1 VRILIPFVTR
11 LLPSALISVGAM
23 QLPDTFRHILLCLLP
38 LAGAAWSAPFTPASD
53 ADVLETLPG
62 RQTPERQRDLR
73 EMRAAWARQPQDP
86 DTAARLARRYY
97 DEVAAEGDPRWVGY
111 AQAVLA
117 PWWTAPA
124 PPPRVRVMRAVLRQ
138 FNHEFDAALADL
150 DAAAAQDPSL
160 GEAWAWQAAIHMV
173 RADYP
178 AARRACERFA
188 PMASPL
194 IAVACTAGADSLS
207 GQAETAAQALRAALA
222 AEPQADAPERL
233 WALTRLAEIEERL
246 GRPREAEAAFR
257 EAAALG
263 LADNYLLAAYADFL
277 LDRQRPAEV
286 LTLLDGRGR
295 SDTLLLRLVLAAQ
308 RLGDA
313 RLTAWQAD
321 LAARFEA
328 ARRSRSTHEKEEA
341 RFLLATRPGDA
352 RALQL
357 ARHNFEV
364 QREPADAR
372 VLLEAAIAQR
382 DRAAG
387 EPVLAW
393 MARSKVQSVALQAL
407 AETLKGLP

>member
-1 VRILIPFVTR
+1 M
-11 LLPSALISVGAM
+11 LLML
-23 QLPDTFRHILLCLLP
+23 T

-53 ADVLETLPG
+53 SEVLETLPG
-62 RQTPERQRDLR
+62 RHTPERLRDLR
-73 EMRAAWARQPQDP
+73 DMRAAWARQPQDP
-86 DTAARLARRYY
+86 DIAARLARRYY

-111 AQAVLA
+111 AQAVLG
-117 PWWTAPA
+117 PWWTAPS

-150 DAAAAQDPSL
+150 EAAASQDPTL

-207 GQAETAAQALRAALA
+207 GQAEAAARALRVALA
-222 AEPQADAPERL
+222 AAPGADAAERL

-246 GRPREAEAAFR
+246 GRHREAEAAFR

-263 LADNYLLAAYADFL
+263 LVDNYLLAAYADFL

-286 LTLLDGRGR
+286 LALLDGRGR
-295 SDTLLLRLVLAAQ
+295 SDTLLLRLVLAAH

-313 RLTAWQAD
+313 RLGAWQAE

-341 RFLLATRPGDA
+341 RFLMATRPEDP
-352 RALQL
+352 RALEL

-372 VLLEAAIAQR
+372 VLLEAALARR
-382 DRAAG
+382 DPAAAR
-387 EPVLAW
+387 PVLDW
-393 MARSKVQSVALQAL
+393 MARWKVQSVALQAL
-407 AETLKGLP
+407 AEQLKGLR